1 MYITGTHAIEEAL
14 ENAPKGSVLFV
25 VQNAKNSEDLI
36 RKAKSTP
43 GIIVKKVMREAL
55 DEMSTDHRGAVLSV
69 VSSSFGARQNKNV
82 SLREFL
88 ESIKGDDEG
97 VYTVLLLDG
106 ITDPHNLGAILRS
119 ADQFETSIVV
129 LPPSRTAS
137 VNETVM
143 RISSGAASYVKVAEG
158 ENINTAIALL
168 KKHGFWMYAADI
180 EGESLNTVRFEKR
193 TAIVMGREGEGLHKL
208 VKENSD
214 FIVTIPTNGHI
225 DSLNVSVATGIMLY
239 SAKVQRGGR

>member
-25 VQNAKNSEDLI
+25 MQNAKNSEDLI

-43 GIIVKKVMREAL
+43 GIVVKKVMREAL

-69 VSSSFGARQNKNV
+69 VNSFFGTKQNKDV
-82 SLREFL
+82 SLRSFL
-88 ESIKGDDEG
+88 ESIENDDENP
-97 VYTVLLLDG
+97 YTVLLLDG

-129 LPPSRTAS
+129 LPPSRSAS

-143 RISSGAASYVKVAEG
+143 RTSSGAASYVKIADG
-158 ENINTAIALL
+158 ENINNAISLL
-168 KKHGFWMYAADI
+168 KQHKFWVYAADI
-180 EGESLNTVRFEKR
+180 EGERLDTVKFPKR
-193 TAIVMGREGEGLHKL
+193 VAIVMGREGEGLHNL
-208 VKENSD
+208 VKKNCD
-214 FIVTIPTNGHI
+214 YVVTIPTHGHI

-239 SAKVQRGGR
+239 TASVQREC